1 MTNSTPQ
8 GHWLGHIL
16 ARNTGNVVL
25 RVQSKACKSGI
36 TRQVSTL
43 NVLASSQQP
52 KQQGKTI
59 TLAGT
64 SILGEQ
70 RHHASILIIKHVI
83 SITLTWHECKQHGK
97 HECIAG

>member
-1 MTNSTPQ
+1 MTDSTPQ
-8 GHWLGHIL
+8 GHRLGHFL
-16 ARNTGNVVL
+16 ARKHRERRPTRPKQGLQV
-25 RVQSKACKSGI
+25 CI

-64 SILGEQ
+64 SILDEQ
-70 RHHASILIIKHVI
+70 QHHASIL
-83 SITLTWHECKQHGK
+83 SLSMLP
-97 HECIAG
+97 A